1 MSSSP
6 FLHFAIG
13 ADMSPRIMQA
23 LCTQAKLVGAA
34 RIDGFKLGFF
44 DHSKV
49 WDGGELAPIPTPNG
63 VLWGVLYDVC
73 AAELDR
79 LDMAADVRED
89 GSGSRFRYPVTAID
103 KAGVKHDALIYRKD
117 QTAKAQSPSSELMAI
132 LIREAEAHQFPAAYV
147 AALRAIE
154 SRPAS
159 FRVPA
164 AVMPKGRLAACE
176 ACSPAAASAG
186 KTAED
191 TGPGSASL
199 AGPARR

>member
-1 MSSSP
+1 MSSNP
-6 FLHFAIG
+6 FLHFALG

-23 LCTQAKLVGAA
+23 LCPQAKLVGAA
-34 RIDGFKLGFF
+34 RIDGFQLGFF

-49 WDGGELAPIPTPNG
+49 WDGGELAPVPAPGG

-89 GSGSRFRYPVTAID
+89 GSGTRFRYPVIAVD

-117 QTAKAQSPSSELMAI
+117 QTARAQPPSTEFLG
-132 LIREAEAHQFPAAYV
+132 LLVREAEAHQFPADYV

-164 AVMPKGRLAACE
+164 AVMPRGRLAACE
-176 ACSPAAASAG
+176 ACSVPATGAERPADAA
-186 KTAED
+186 
-191 TGPGSASL
+191 PGSASPSEPT
-199 AGPARR
+199 GR